1 MMPSRPIPARATPSR
16 RSFVVAALLGT
27 CALVGVAASLGD
39 ARADGPKPCLKAS
52 YEIAQ
57 VQAACTAGGQDAV
70 KKLMKAAVDKGKAA
84 GKEIKCASCHSSL
97 KDFTL
102 TPNAVADLK
111 PLL

>member
-1 MMPSRPIPARATPSR
+1 MTPSRPSLVLAS
-16 RSFVVAALLGT
+16 LLSV
-27 CALVGVAASLGD
+27 CAVFGVAASFGH
-39 ARADGPKPCLKAS
+39 ARADGPKPCNKTS

-57 VQAACTAGGQDAV
+57 VQAACSAGGQDAV
-70 KKLMKAAVDKGKAA
+70 KTLMKAAVDKGKAA

-102 TPNAVADLK
+102 TPNAVADLR